1 VAHLETARSRAN
13 TAQRRAR
20 IEHAA
25 RFVVADGGFAAAT
38 VPAVAHAAS
47 CTTGVID
54 SCFDDR
60 DELLASVFA
69 AAAGR
74 ELTVITEAVDA
85 CSTPEAVVGAV
96 VDVFI
101 RRAVAGR
108 GLAYALLLE
117 EVPEPIQAQRRA
129 LRRGFVAAIS
139 TALMRCLGPEF
150 PTELFARSLVGAVSE
165 NVVDLLDPA
174 RSTPNPLEVEWIVDR
189 VSAFSRAALTAVPR
203 DGALTVTPQASAGR
217 PGISAS

>member
-1 VAHLETARSRAN
+1 MAHLETARSRAN

-47 CTTGVID
+47 CTTGVI
-54 SCFDDR
+54 
-60 DELLASVFA
+60 A